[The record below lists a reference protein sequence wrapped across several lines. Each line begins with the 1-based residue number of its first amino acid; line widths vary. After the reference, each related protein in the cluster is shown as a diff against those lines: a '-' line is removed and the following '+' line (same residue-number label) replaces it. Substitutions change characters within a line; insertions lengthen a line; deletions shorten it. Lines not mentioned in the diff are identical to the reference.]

1 MATGP
6 PCTQAQKYKE
16 IHSRGQRW
24 HHHTCQNKN
33 VKGWKSVGNTGIW
46 LILKSDKCI
55 IQLNLVSFM
64 LIELALKIAR
74 LLLAGR
80 LKGSFFFFF
89 LDSLN
94 PYLWA
99 LYTTL
104 LQTLLQD
111 EIFSHICTDVLQS
124 MEKTRNVSARPAN
137 GDIA

>member
-1 MATGP
+1 M
-6 PCTQAQKYKE
+6 
-16 IHSRGQRW
+16 
-24 HHHTCQNKN
+24 
-33 VKGWKSVGNTGIW
+33 GNTGIW

-104 LQTLLQD
+104 LQTLLKMKSSLTFVQMFCKAWRKTEMCLQGQPM
-111 EIFSHICTDVLQS
+111 EILPESTGILDFKMNCKYEMLKWHD
-124 MEKTRNVSARPAN
+124 
-137 GDIA
+137 G